1 MRLRSQLN
9 TLQSSIANR
18 QQESGSLPPMNLAS
32 LHAENFQIVIKIM
45 YAAALSYGLISDIKS
60 LKIPNAVS
68 VIVLALFFL
77 NWWVAAPAEDL
88 TKHLIVA
95 GATLFLGFGIYVAGF
110 MGAGDI
116 KLITAL
122 MLWAGTRDGF
132 DFLIVMTLIGGV
144 FASLLLIARKS
155 MAVWPSAQSYIP
167 SRRMRMWAQRGIFPY
182 GIAICTAGLLLMPS
196 FFAAH

>member
-1 MRLRSQLN
+1 LTNFTPAVL
-9 TLQSSIANR
+9 SIPNR
-18 QQESGSLPPMNLAS
+18 QSGYFPPMNAAHLWDS
-32 LHAENFQIVIKIM
+32 QSFYILIKII
-45 YAAALSYGLISDIKS
+45 YAAALSYGCICDIKS

-77 NWWVAAPAEDL
+77 NWWVAAPADDL

-95 GATLFLGFGIYVAGF
+95 GAALFLGFGIYVAGF

-116 KLITAL
+116 KLITVL

-132 DFLIVMTLIGGV
+132 AFLIAMTLIGGV
-144 FASLLLIARKS
+144 FASLLLISRKS
-155 MAVWPSAQSYIP
+155 MAVWPSTQDYIP
-167 SRRMRMWAQRGIFPY
+167 SRRLRMWAQRGIFPY